1 MRRKHKPWTKARVVQ
16 EIRARRRARRPLN
29 HDAVMKTASRLRA
42 HACGFFGSWDGAL
55 IAAGVDPS
63 LTRKPVGQ
71 KRGWRNPSRG
81 RRRGP
86 RINWTKKM
94 VLHGIRARHRAGRSL
109 NAAAVHADDGR
120 SLYKFARRICGSWDR
135 ALAAAS
141 IDIRTARKCRRWTKA
156 DILREIASRRRA
168 RLPLNAGAV
177 MRDWQQLYTFAR
189 RRFGS
194 WDHALFAAG
203 VDVAATRKRRLRPSG
218 GATARRPLMIAR
230 R

>member
-1 MRRKHKPWTKARVVQ
+1 MR
-16 EIRARRRARRPLN
+16 EIRARRRTRQPLN

-42 HACGFFGSWDGAL
+42 HACGFFGSWDSAL

-71 KRGWRNPSRG
+71 RRGWRNPSRG

-86 RINWTKKM
+86 RMNWTKTE
-94 VLHGIRARHRAGRSL
+94 VLRRIRARHRAGLSL

-120 SLYKFARRICGSWDR
+120 SLYKYARRICGSWDR

-168 RLPLNAGAV
+168 RLPLNAGTV
-177 MRDWQQLYTFAR
+177 FRDWQQLYTFAR

-194 WDHALFAAG
+194 WDRALSAAG
-203 VDVAATRKRRLRPSG
+203 IDVSAIRKRRLSTSG
-218 GATARRPLMIAR
+218 GATATRPLVIAR